1 MLKVSLERFIVSA
14 GSGISVKEKR
24 DSLLPLVQEFFS
36 LQKSSFSFNLLIN
49 RMPGVLVNKRY
60 KEISCFYVDHL
71 HRIGILLRVHVNRT
85 ITRQKVD

>member
-36 LQKSSFSFNLLIN
+36 LQKSSFSFKLLIN
-49 RMPGVLVNKRY
+49 RMPGVLHTALVNKRS
-60 KEISCFYVDHL
+60 KEISCF
-71 HRIGILLRVHVNRT
+71 LR
-85 ITRQKVD
+85 

>member
-36 LQKSSFSFNLLIN
+36 LLQKSSFSFKLLIN
-49 RMPGVLVNKRY
+49 RMPGVLHTALVNKRS
-60 KEISCFYVDHL
+60 KEISCF
-71 HRIGILLRVHVNRT
+71 LR
-85 ITRQKVD
+85 